1 MGTVNE
7 TSLPGVGIRF
17 DFTTREGDRVVVVN
31 HRSGRSELLVCS
43 KQDPDACHEVLRL
56 AKEDARSLA
65 EILGQSQVTEE
76 VTSMRLS
83 TQGLTID
90 WLPTH
95 AESRCVGRSV
105 YDIEHLD
112 QHAATI
118 VAVVR
123 GETTIPAPPSVFTLQ
138 PGDVAVVVGTPEG
151 VEAMATLLRSV

>member
-1 MGTVNE
+1 MGSINE

-65 EILGQSQVTEE
+65 EVLGQSQVTEE

-90 WLPTH
+90 WLPVH
-95 AESRCVGRSV
+95 PASQCVGRSV

-112 QHAATI
+112 EEAASI
-118 VAVVR
+118 VAIIRDV
-123 GETTIPAPPSVFTLQ
+123 TTIAAPPSTFTLQ
-138 PGDVAVVVGTPEG
+138 PDDVTVVVGTPEG
-151 VEAMATLLRSV
+151 VEAMADLLRSV

>member
-1 MGTVNE
+1 MGKINE

-31 HRSGRSELLVCS
+31 HRSGRCELLVCS
-43 KQDPDACHEVLRL
+43 NEDPDACHEVLRL
-56 AKEDARSLA
+56 AKEDARALA
-65 EILGQSQVTEE
+65 EVLGQSQVTEE

-90 WLPTH
+90 WLPVH
-95 AESRCVGRSV
+95 PESRCVRGSV

-112 QHAATI
+112 EKAATI
-118 VAVVR
+118 VAVIRDVS
-123 GETTIPAPPSVFTLQ
+123 TIPAPPSSFTLQ

-151 VEAMATLLRSV
+151 VEAMAALLHSF